1 MGRKPRSAA
10 SGVTMQQEKTM
21 KTSTKL
27 SLAFLTFAGLVSGAA
42 YAAGPDGD
50 GSGGAGG
57 PGGRGAMMRFDRMD
71 TDSSGDVTF
80 EEFSAMLKSRVGD
93 ADADKDGKITVD
105 ELAAEI
111 EKIRAERMA
120 QRLIDRFDTDGD
132 GVLTAAEVDSRQKKM
147 FALLDKN
154 DDGKIEKDEM
164 PQNKGGRW
172 GHRWGHGGG
181 WGGDR
186 W

>member
-1 MGRKPRSAA
+1 
-10 SGVTMQQEKTM
+10 M

-42 YAAGPDGD
+42 YAAGPNGD
-50 GSGGAGG
+50 GSGGPQGG
-57 PGGRGAMMRFDRMD
+57 GGGGAMMRFDRMD
-71 TDSSGDVTF
+71 TDNSGDVTF
-80 EEFSAMLKSRVGD
+80 EEFSAMLKSRISE

-120 QRLIDRFDTDGD
+120 QRLIDRFDTNGD
-132 GVLTAAEVDSRQKKM
+132 GVLTADEVDSRQKKM

-164 PQNKGGRW
+164 PQRK

>member
-1 MGRKPRSAA
+1 
-10 SGVTMQQEKTM
+10 M

-57 PGGRGAMMRFDRMD
+57 AGGRGAMMRFDRLD
-71 TDSSGDVTF
+71 TDNSGDVTF
-80 EEFSAMLKSRVGD
+80 EEFSAMLKSRVGE
-93 ADADKDGKITVD
+93 ADANKDGKITVD

-164 PQNKGGRW
+164 PQKKGG
-172 GHRWGHGGG
+172 GRWGHGGG

>member
-1 MGRKPRSAA
+1 FVRSRGDGDGMPEPASAA

-27 SLAFLTFAGLVSGAA
+27 SLAFLTFAGLVSGVA

-50 GSGGAGG
+50 GGAGG
-57 PGGRGAMMRFDRMD
+57 PGGRGGMMRFDPLA
-71 TDSSGDVTF
+71 TDNSGDVTF
-80 EEFSAMLKSRVGD
+80 EEFSAMLKSRVGE

-120 QRLIDRFDTDGD
+120 RRLIDRFDTNGD
-132 GVLTAAEVDSRQKKM
+132 GVLTADEVDSRQ
-147 FALLDKN
+147 
-154 DDGKIEKDEM
+154 
-164 PQNKGGRW
+164 
-172 GHRWGHGGG
+172 
-181 WGGDR
+181 
-186 W
+186 

>member
-1 MGRKPRSAA
+1 
-10 SGVTMQQEKTM
+10 MQQEKTM

-27 SLAFLTFAGLVSGAA
+27 SLAFLTFAGLVGGVA
-42 YAAGPDGD
+42 YAAGPDSD
-50 GSGGAGG
+50 SSGGPGG
-57 PGGRGAMMRFDRMD
+57 GGGRGAMMRFDRMD
-71 TDSSGDVTF
+71 TDNSGDVTF

-172 GHRWGHGGG
+172 GRRWGHGGG
-181 WGGDR
+181 DGR

>member
-1 MGRKPRSAA
+1 
-10 SGVTMQQEKTM
+10 MQQEKTM

-27 SLAFLTFAGLVSGAA
+27 SLAFLTFAGLVSGVA
-42 YAAGPDGD
+42 YAAGPDG
-50 GSGGAGG
+50 GAGA
-57 PGGRGAMMRFDRMD
+57 PGGRGGMMRFDRLD
-71 TDSSGDVTF
+71 TDNSGDVTF
-80 EEFSAMLKSRVGD
+80 EEFSAMLKSRVGE
-93 ADADKDGKITVD
+93 ADANKDGKITVD

-111 EKIRAERMA
+111 EKIRAERVA
-120 QRLIDRFDTDGD
+120 QRLIDRFDTNGD
-132 GVLTAAEVDSRQKKM
+132 GMLTAGEVDSRQEKM

-164 PQNKGGRW
+164 PQRK

-181 WGGDR
+181 GGDR